1 MALVEE
7 LYGHRLTGESRD
19 NAPQGPP
26 ATQVDPLLFR
36 GARCPFMNA
45 ICDGGGN
52 RDMARISASDESL
65 GPYFDRSVG
74 KITDGYIP
82 CGVCSVRLP
91 RDGIVWAICP
101 RRLFCFTKEGVGEQH
116 AELANR
122 IFSVAGYR
130 AGDEIS
136 VWSEVSL
143 RESGENDRSFNYRL
157 DYVLRSVERAS
168 QPVIVE
174 VMTCSTS
181 GGNKSQGKDIQ
192 GAFRR
197 AVISTHSLP
206 SHVGSIEAPGVNV
219 RQVWARMA
227 SQMIAKSEA
236 ANSWGG
242 CTIWVVQDTLV
253 DYVRKNTALP
263 LDQLHSQDWAPGE
276 VNMLV
281 SDLTQPVALY
291 SGPIRPGGDSKA
303 CWMDLLGAPH
313 IPTLSSLT
321 KKLDDAQPLVTFRV
335 PPSP

>member
-7 LYGHRLTGESRD
+7 LYGHRLTGEPQAT
-19 NAPQGPP
+19 APQGAPTVAVEP
-26 ATQVDPLLFR
+26 RLFR
-36 GARCPFMNA
+36 EARCPFMNA
-45 ICDGGGN
+45 VCDGGGN
-52 RDMARISASDESL
+52 RDMARIPASDQSL
-65 GPYFDRSVG
+65 GPYFERSVG
-74 KITDGYIP
+74 KSTSGFIP
-82 CGVCSVRLP
+82 CGVCSIRLP

-101 RRLFCFTKEGVGEQH
+101 RRLFCFTEEGVGKEH
-116 AELANR
+116 MELANR
-122 IFSVAGYR
+122 IFSIAGFQAR
-130 AGDEIS
+130 DEIS
-136 VWSEVSL
+136 VWSEISL
-143 RESGENDRSFNYRL
+143 RESGKSGRSFNYRL
-157 DYVLRSVERAS
+157 DYVLRSKSRPS

-197 AVISTHSLP
+197 AVISTHSLSGHSGP
-206 SHVGSIEAPGVNV
+206 IEAPGVNV

-253 DYVRKNTALP
+253 DYISKNTALP
-263 LDQLHSQDWAPGE
+263 LDQLHSRDWRPGE

-281 SDLTQPVALY
+281 SDLVRPVALY
-291 SGPIRPGGDSKA
+291 SGPIRPGGESKA

-313 IPTLSSLT
+313 IPSLSRLT
-321 KKLDDAQPLVTFRV
+321 KKLEHEPPLATFRI
-335 PPSP
+335 PPSS

>member
-7 LYGHRLTGESRD
+7 LYGHRLTGDSQD
-19 NAPQGPP
+19 TAAQGSP
-26 ATQVDPLLFR
+26 AAQVDPVLFR
-36 GARCPFMNA
+36 QARCPFMNA

-65 GPYFDRSVG
+65 GPYFERSVG
-74 KITDGYIP
+74 SSTSGYIP

-101 RRLFCFTKEGVGEQH
+101 RRLFCFTRDGVGEQH
-116 AELANR
+116 AELAKR

-130 AGDEIS
+130 PGDEIS

-143 RESGENDRSFNYRL
+143 RESGENERSFNYRL
-157 DYVLRSVERAS
+157 DYVLRSVKRAS
-168 QPVIVE
+168 QPVIIE
-174 VMTCSTS
+174 IMTCSTS

-197 AVISTHSLP
+197 AVISTHSH
-206 SHVGSIEAPGVNV
+206 SIRSGSIEAPGVNV

-253 DYVRKNTALP
+253 DYIRKNTALP
-263 LDQLHSQDWAPGE
+263 LDQLRSKDWTPGE

-281 SDLTQPVALY
+281 SDLARPVALY
-291 SGPIRPGGDSKA
+291 SGPIRPGGDSRA
-303 CWMDLLGAPH
+303 CWMELLGAPH

-321 KKLDDAQPLVTFRV
+321 KKLEEVPPLVTFRI